1 LYTQVHD
8 LGLRDYL
15 HVLQRRKWIVLLAIL
30 IVPLAAVALSL
41 RQPPLYQSSADVLLR
56 YQSLPSTV
64 SGINDPNSY
73 SYYVDPVR
81 STDTQLQVAE
91 LPLLANRVSAA
102 LRKQG
107 VNPGEVAG
115 STSVSEVGDTDVLEF
130 TANSG
135 SPTLAAQIATEY
147 ARQFTLYHQEL
158 DTGSITT
165 AIKGLRRRI
174 TQLQGQGGS
183 QSRKLITE
191 LQGKIDQL
199 QTLLTVQTSSAV
211 VVRTAAGAT
220 KIRPKPTKYGLLG
233 LGLGLVLGI
242 GLALLRDAFDTRLRT
257 PDQIGGVLGLPLL
270 ARVPPPT
277 RQLQRDRQLAM
288 IADPTSHGADAYRRL
303 RMNLEFA
310 TVGKPSQVIMFAS
323 ALAKEGKSTTLG
335 NLSVAAALAGKSVA
349 LVDLDLRRPSI
360 SRFFRL
366 DETEPGLTAVVLGH
380 SELDDALLPV
390 PLESLSRN
398 TADHF
403 PKPGANGDYLSRAST
418 TGSLVVLPTG
428 ILPPDPGDF
437 VGLEGVGRVVA
448 ALRERVDLVLLD
460 VPPLLAVGDG
470 LTISGLADALVV
482 VIRSENARRKITAEL
497 GAVLA
502 RMRVEGLGFVLCGA
516 GADDAPSYYG
526 YGYGTGGFGAP
537 TQRGRG
543 AAV

>member
-1 LYTQVHD
+1 VHD

-15 HVLQRRKWIVLLAIL
+15 HVLQRRKWIVLLAVA

-41 RQPPLYQSSADVLLR
+41 RQSPLYQSSADVLLR

-64 SGINDPNSY
+64 AGINDPNSY

-81 STDTQLQVAE
+81 STDTQLQVAA
-91 LPLLANRVSAA
+91 LPLLANRVAAA

-107 VNPGEVAG
+107 VNPGDVAG
-115 STSVSEVGDTDVLEF
+115 STSVAEVGDTDVLEF
-130 TANSG
+130 TAQSG
-135 SPTLAAQIATEY
+135 SATLAAQIATEY
-147 ARQFTLYHQEL
+147 ARQFTRYHEQL

-165 AIKGLRRRI
+165 AVKGLRQRI

-183 QSRKLITE
+183 QSRKQSNL
-191 LQGKIDQL
+191 LRGKIDQL
-199 QTLLTVQTSSAV
+199 ETLLTVQTSSAV
-211 VVRTAAGAT
+211 VVRTALGAT
-220 KIRPKPTKYGLLG
+220 KIRPKPTKYGVLG
-233 LGLGLVLGI
+233 LGLGLILGI

-257 PDQIGGVLGLPLL
+257 PDQISGVLRLPLL

-277 RQLQRDRQLAM
+277 RQLQRDRRLAM
-288 IADPTSHGADAYRRL
+288 IAEPTSHGADAYRRL

-335 NLSVAAALAGKSVA
+335 NLAVAAALAGKSVA
-349 LVDLDLRRPSI
+349 LVDLDLRRPSV

-366 DETEPGLTAVVLGH
+366 DDTEPGLTAVVLGH
-380 SELDDALLPV
+380 TELDDALSRV

-398 TADHF
+398 TPDHF
-403 PKPGANGDYLSRAST
+403 ATPRANGGNSASIST
-418 TGSLVVLPTG
+418 TGSLVVLPSG

-482 VIRSENARRKITAEL
+482 VIRGENARRKVTTEL
-497 GAVLA
+497 AGVLS
-502 RMRVEGLGFVLCGA
+502 RMRVEELGFVLCGA
-516 GADDAPSYYG
+516 GAGDAPSYYG
-526 YGYGTGGFGAP
+526 YGYGSQGYGAAS
-537 TQRGRG
+537 QRGRG

>member
-1 LYTQVHD
+1 MHD

-15 HVLQRRKWIVLLAIL
+15 HVLQRRKWIVLLAL
-30 IVPLAAVALSL
+30 VIVPLAAVALAL
-41 RQPPLYQSSADVLLR
+41 RQSPLYQSSADVLLR

-91 LPLLANRVSAA
+91 LPLLANRVAAA
-102 LRKQG
+102 LRRRG
-107 VNPGEVAG
+107 VNPGQVAG

-135 SPTLAAQIATEY
+135 SPTLAAQTATEY
-147 ARQFTLYHQEL
+147 ARQFTIYHQQL

-165 AIKGLRRRI
+165 AIKGLRQRI

-183 QSRKLITE
+183 QSRKQITQ

-199 QTLLTVQTSSAV
+199 QTLLTVQTSTAV
-211 VVRTAAGAT
+211 VVRTASGAT

-233 LGLGLVLGI
+233 LGLGLILGI
-242 GLALLRDAFDTRLRT
+242 GLALLRDALDTRLRT
-257 PDQIGGVLGLPLL
+257 PDQIGSVLRLPLL
-270 ARVPPPT
+270 ARIPPPT
-277 RQLQRDRQLAM
+277 RQLQRDQQLAM

-335 NLSVAAALAGKSVA
+335 NLAVAAALAGKSVA

-366 DETEPGLTAVVLGH
+366 GEAEPGLTAVVLGH
-380 SELDDALLPV
+380 SELDEALVRV

-398 TADHF
+398 AADHF
-403 PKPGANGDYLSRAST
+403 PKPGGNGDYLSRTST

-428 ILPPDPGDF
+428 LLPPDPGDF
-437 VGLEGVGRVVA
+437 VGIEGVGRVVA

-482 VIRSENARRKITAEL
+482 VIRSENARRKVTAEL
-497 GAVLA
+497 SGVLS

-516 GADDAPSYYG
+516 GADDAPGYYG
-526 YGYGTGGFGAP
+526 YGYGTGGLGAP